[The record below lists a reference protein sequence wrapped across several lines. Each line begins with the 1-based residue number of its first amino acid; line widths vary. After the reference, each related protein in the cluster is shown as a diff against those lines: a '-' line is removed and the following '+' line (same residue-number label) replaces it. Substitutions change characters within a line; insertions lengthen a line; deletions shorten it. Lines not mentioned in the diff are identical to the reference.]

1 MAKGIKNMWKASW
14 RDSWPVYLLG
24 LATLLAGLCFGCW
37 GAYHLDGSQA
47 GRLSVLIDSFV
58 NQAGSMTVDRQQ
70 AVKNAIANNLFL
82 VGLFYLLGL
91 TVIGMPAVLVLL
103 SARGFSLGFTIGFL
117 TRDKVGEGMVIALA
131 SVMPQNVLFIPA
143 IYLAGVAA
151 LSFSWL
157 LIKRLLDSKQPVLP
171 GLLGYHVLMLVVC
184 CIAAAAG
191 LVEAFVTP
199 DLTRAAINLLIK

>member
-1 MAKGIKNMWKASW
+1 
-14 RDSWPVYLLG
+14 
-24 LATLLAGLCFGCW
+24 
-37 GAYHLDGSQA
+37 
-47 GRLSVLIDSFV
+47 
-58 NQAGSMTVDRQQ
+58 MTVDRQQ